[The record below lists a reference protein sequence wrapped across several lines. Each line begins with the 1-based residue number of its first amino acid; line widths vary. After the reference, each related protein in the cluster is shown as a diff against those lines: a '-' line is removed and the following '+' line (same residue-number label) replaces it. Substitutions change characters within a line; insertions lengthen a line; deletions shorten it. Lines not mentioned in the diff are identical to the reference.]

1 MKTPNKF
8 AASFLGNWIIKVLS
22 FMSAVLIVLAFR
34 FWNVNDRT
42 VTIPLEV
49 RLPEDFIA
57 VSLVPDTV
65 DVVISGS
72 DKIIYLVDPSQ
83 IRASADFS
91 AVDNDG
97 ISRVRVAVEYN
108 DDIYKAN
115 GLTISAKPEVVRILF
130 DKVAE

>member
-8 AASFLGNWIIKVLS
+8 AASFLENWIIKVLS

-49 RLPEDFIA
+49 RLPENFVA

-65 DVVISGS
+65 DIVISGS

-83 IRASADFS
+83 IRAIADFS

-97 ISRVRVAVEYN
+97 ISRVRVAIEYN
-108 DDIYKAN
+108 DDIYKTN

>member
-22 FMSAVLIVLAFR
+22 FMTAVIIVLAVR

-57 VSLVPDTV
+57 VSLVPETV

-72 DKIIYLVDPSQ
+72 DKIIYLVEPSQ
-83 IRASADFS
+83 IKAKADFS
-91 AVDNDG
+91 GVDDDG
-97 ISRVRVAVEYN
+97 IARVRVAVEYN
-108 DDIYKAN
+108 DDIYRTN
-115 GLTISAKPEVVRILF
+115 GLTISVKPEVVRILF
-130 DKVAE
+130 EKAVE

>member
-49 RLPEDFIA
+49 RLPQNLTA
-57 VSLVPDTV
+57 VSLIPDTV
-65 DVVISGS
+65 DVIISGS

-83 IRASADFS
+83 IKAIADFS
-91 AVDNDG
+91 AVEGDG
-97 ISRVRVAVEYN
+97 ISRVRVAIEYN

-115 GLTISAKPEVVRILF
+115 GLTVSAKPEVVRILF
-130 DKVAE
+130 EKAAE

>member
-49 RLPEDFIA
+49 RLPQNLTA
-57 VSLVPDTV
+57 VSLIPDTV
-65 DVVISGS
+65 DVIISGS

-83 IRASADFS
+83 IKAIADFS
-91 AVDNDG
+91 ADTK
-97 ISRVRVAVEYN
+97 IWTA
-108 DDIYKAN
+108 
-115 GLTISAKPEVVRILF
+115 F
-130 DKVAE
+130 